1 MKHPTFLLSSSRSPG
16 QTKPALCWP
25 FPLSL
30 GPSRPLPGAP
40 WLPPTTPLS
49 VPASGETLVAFAFT
63 LKIIS
68 PPKLMAVQFHG
79 VHVRRNGETSANEL
93 LTPRNV
99 PLLDDGPAFQNQ
111 GEGGRAQAA
120 GSATR
125 EVEFQAREG
134 GGRVEAR
141 CA

>member
-111 GEGGRAQAA
+111 GEGGLRRLAQPLEKLSFKRGRA
-120 GSATR
+120 
-125 EVEFQAREG
+125 EG
-134 GGRVEAR
+134 GLKRGVRD
-141 CA
+141 